1 MTNGKGHRFVVHEHQ
16 ATHHHFDFR
25 LEIDG
30 VLKSWA
36 VPKGPSMDPGNKRL
50 ALMVE
55 DHALEYLGFEGVI
68 PSGQYGAG
76 AVVIW
81 DIGTYSLGEAR
92 AAADQL
98 AAGTLVFTLNGRKL
112 AGGFALTRLHRG
124 ADNQWLLMKRRDAF
138 AVPGWQLRSELTPRQ
153 RKHLPSRIPPCGR

>member
-1 MTNGKGHRFVVHEHQ
+1 MTERNGHRFVVHEHQ

-55 DHALEYLGFEGVI
+55 DHPLEYLDFEGAI
-68 PSGQYGAG
+68 PRGQFGAG

-81 DIGTYSLGEAR
+81 DLGTYELGEAPT
-92 AAADQL
+92 AAEQL
-98 AAGTLVFTLNGRKL
+98 AAGTLVFMLNGRKL
-112 AGGFALTRLHRG
+112 TGGFALTRFHGG
-124 ADNQWLLMKRRDAF
+124 AGNLIKRRDGF
-138 AVPGWQLRSELTPRQ
+138 AVPGWRLRSELTPR
-153 RKHLPSRIPPCGR
+153 RLKPLPARVPPCES